1 MRKDN
6 GALVAIAATAVL
18 AVAGVAS
25 ARAAEGSR
33 SVVQRTA
40 DGSDFV
46 TEEKLSNV
54 YHDEDNDGWAEMNEI
69 IGDLRETFYYV
80 PSESELRAISFIAGL
95 GYEPAETLQKNLTE
109 IRTYGGFGSR
119 PIKAI
124 KIDKAELAKAML
136 TSGTRIAPMLDHRT
150 MLYKVVDLVY
160 NGADLKYLL
169 YEYASP
175 LIDNVES
182 FVEQELD
189 DRDIERAFGHK
200 EGTPENVIDYLI
212 QRGKI
217 KREMLSRLGKKM
229 IPARRKIL

>member
-1 MRKDN
+1 MHKDN
-6 GALVAIAATAVL
+6 GALVAIGATAAL
-18 AVAGVAS
+18 AVAGMAS

-33 SVVQRTA
+33 SVVRRAA
-40 DGSDFV
+40 DGSEFV
-46 TEEKLSNV
+46 TEEQLSNV
-54 YHDEDNDGWAEMNEI
+54 YHDEDNDGWAELNEI
-69 IGDLRETFYYV
+69 IGDLGGTFYYV

-95 GYEPAETLQKNLTE
+95 GYEPAETLRENLTE

-136 TSGTRIAPMLDHRT
+136 ASGTRIVPMLDQST
-150 MLYKVVDLVY
+150 MLYKMVDLIY
-160 NGADLKYLL
+160 GGADLTYLL

-189 DRDIERAFGHK
+189 DRDIEKAFGHK
-200 EGTPENVIDYLI
+200 EGTPKDVLDYLI

-217 KREMLSRLGKKM
+217 KREVLSRLGKKM